1 MQTVT
6 FSVELPHRWLRKSV
20 EAKMPFLFLFCFLH
34 SQMRSLSYYEVF
46 HLILFVAL
54 NIYIYMYICFLLL
67 LLCCYFWGK
76 KKKMKKFMNW
86 YFYTFFFPFIS
97 LFLIWSPFFLFFFFF
112 LSVLMVVPDLSNTC
126 NCCNWQHKC
135 CLDSMYAVATTER

>member
-20 EAKMPFLFLFCFLH
+20 EAKMPFPFLFCFLH

-54 NIYIYMYICFLLL
+54 
-67 LLCCYFWGK
+67 K
-76 KKKMKKFMNW
+76 KKKKKKL
-86 YFYTFFFPFIS
+86 FIVTPVL
-97 LFLIWSPFFLFFFFF
+97 LFLGEE
-112 LSVLMVVPDLSNTC
+112 
-126 NCCNWQHKC
+126 KKK
-135 CLDSMYAVATTER
+135 

>member
-20 EAKMPFLFLFCFLH
+20 EAKMPFPFLFCFLH

-46 HLILFVAL
+46 HLILFVAFKKKKKT
-54 NIYIYMYICFLLL
+54 ICFLLL
-67 LLCCYFWGK
+67 LPCCYFWGK
-76 KKKMKKFMNW
+76 KKNMKNSVHELIFLH
-86 YFYTFFFPFIS
+86 FFFPFIS

-126 NCCNWQHKC
+126 NCCN
-135 CLDSMYAVATTER
+135 